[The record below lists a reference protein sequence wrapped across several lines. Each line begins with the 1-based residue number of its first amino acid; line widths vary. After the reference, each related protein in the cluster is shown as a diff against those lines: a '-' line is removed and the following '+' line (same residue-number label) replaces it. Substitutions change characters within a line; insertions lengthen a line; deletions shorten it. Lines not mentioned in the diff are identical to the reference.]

1 MLLLDQPLRFG
12 VNYMAVSFT
21 QGFMQLLSKKPE
33 FQRQLNKSNI
43 TPKQRDTFN
52 LLIGLPKKKT
62 KSAVKVQ
69 QRQAISKRSSPSNG
83 RPKRSGV
90 SARSRSKRKAFSS
103 TKR

>member
-1 MLLLDQPLRFG
+1 
-12 VNYMAVSFT
+12 MAVSFT

-69 QRQAISKRSSPSNG
+69 QRQVVSKRSSPSNG
-83 RPKRSGV
+83 RPKRSV
-90 SARSRSKRKAFSS
+90 STRKRSIASGGRGRSKSKAFSS

>member
-1 MLLLDQPLRFG
+1 
-12 VNYMAVSFT
+12 MAVSFT

-33 FQRQLNKSNI
+33 FQRQLKKSNI

-83 RPKRSGV
+83 RPKRSV
-90 SARSRSKRKAFSS
+90 STRKRSIASGGRSRSRSKAFS